1 MCSQTLVTRPSQP
14 VSNAMHNAPFPEND
28 DRVACSICFP
38 HDVFTSGDSVRELPG
53 QDEVTLCQQ
62 RITSCP
68 SEIQGVRA
76 AMGRHERF
84 RSELASGFEGQN
96 KKANLDGDVLLSV
109 WTDDKTSASWSTAA
123 ATGSCFGRSRNSR
136 RMSTAAAPEKQ
147 PPQHESPS
155 FENWRQ
161 QRTLR
166 A

>member
-1 MCSQTLVTRPSQP
+1 MFNL
-14 VSNAMHNAPFPEND
+14 
-28 DRVACSICFP
+28 FP

-84 RSELASGFEGQN
+84 RFELAAGFEAQN

-109 WTDDKTSASWSTAA
+109 WTEDKTSASWSTAA
-123 ATGSCFGRSRNSR
+123 ATGSCFG
-136 RMSTAAAPEKQ
+136 
-147 PPQHESPS
+147 
-155 FENWRQ
+155 
-161 QRTLR
+161 
-166 A
+166 